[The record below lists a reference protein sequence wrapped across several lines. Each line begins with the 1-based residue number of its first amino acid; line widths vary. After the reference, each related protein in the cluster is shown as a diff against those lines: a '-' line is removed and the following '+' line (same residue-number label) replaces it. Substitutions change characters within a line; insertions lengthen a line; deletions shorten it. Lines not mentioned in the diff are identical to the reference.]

1 MVGWHHQLYG
11 HEFQQTMGD
20 TEGHGSLVCCSPWS
34 CKELDMTWQLNP
46 NNNFNKSSN
55 LTDKSILQS
64 KEPHQS
70 YSVKKSLGSEITLKC
85 PL

>member
-11 HEFQQTMGD
+11 HEFQQTMED
-20 TEGHGSLVCCSPWS
+20 AEGQGSPACCSPWS

-46 NNNFNKSSN
+46 NNNFNESSN

-64 KEPHQS
+64 KEPQQS